1 MENTKNLLILG
12 SNGFLGKNV
21 FELVKHDKRFN
32 IFDLKGKEDLDLTK
46 DDLLDNYLK
55 NKNIDYIINCAAFV
69 GGIAYGYD
77 YPAELIRKNTI
88 MASNIYHSS
97 YLNDIKLLINP
108 ISNCAY
114 PEDQNLYLEENF
126 WQGKPHDSVF
136 EYGFSKKMLVALGN
150 AYFKEYKL
158 SSANIVLSN
167 MYGPYDHFEEKKSHA
182 LGALIQKIHHAK
194 NNGLDEI
201 EVWGSG
207 KPIREWLYVEDGAV
221 ALVKSMDLK
230 GGHFFFNIG
239 VNKGMSIIDLAKK
252 IAKHFEWNGKFILN
266 EKMPDG
272 AEEKRVV
279 GTFMEDKFNWSPQM
293 NIDDGIKATIEWYEK
308 NL

>member
-167 MYGPYDHFEEKKSHA
+167 MYGPFDHFEEK
-182 LGALIQKIHHAK
+182 
-194 NNGLDEI
+194 LDYLL
-201 EVWGSG
+201 
-207 KPIREWLYVEDGAV
+207 LY
-221 ALVKSMDLK
+221 
-230 GGHFFFNIG
+230 I
-239 VNKGMSIIDLAKK
+239 
-252 IAKHFEWNGKFILN
+252 
-266 EKMPDG
+266 
-272 AEEKRVV
+272 
-279 GTFMEDKFNWSPQM
+279 
-293 NIDDGIKATIEWYEK
+293 
-308 NL
+308 

>member
-1 MENTKNLLILG
+1 MENRKNLLILG

-21 FELVKHDKRFN
+21 FELVKQDKKFN

-55 NKNIDYIINCAAFV
+55 DKNIDYIINCAAFV

-97 YLNDIKLLINP
+97 YLNNIKLLVNP

-114 PEDQNLYLEENF
+114 PEDQTLYLEENF

-167 MYGPYDHFEEKKSHA
+167 MYGPFDHFEEKKSHA

-194 NNGLDEI
+194 NNNLDEI

-207 KPIREWLYVEDGAV
+207 KPIREWLYVEDGAT
-221 ALVKSMDLK
+221 ALIKSLELEI
-230 GGHFFFNIG
+230 GHFFNIG
-239 VNKGMSIIDLAKK
+239 VNKGMSIL
-252 IAKHFEWNGKFILN
+252 
-266 EKMPDG
+266 
-272 AEEKRVV
+272 
-279 GTFMEDKFNWSPQM
+279 T
-293 NIDDGIKATIEWYEK
+293 
-308 NL
+308 